1 MAESAPTGRSTLLW
15 TLAGTALG
23 LALLYAATRKL
34 DAVALATTLRS
45 VDWPWLGVV
54 LAAASAFCAIK
65 AWRWGLLLAFA
76 RRPPFRELHSA
87 VYTGLAVNFLV
98 AHAGEFLRAAT
109 IARKQRTTTSAV
121 LASIVVE
128 RLLDFLALLV
138 LLALI
143 AVVLPDRPAMVATAA
158 VISALVVAGMLAFLV
173 ALLHPP
179 AWSERLAFRLR
190 QLLPVQLQQ
199 WLNQQLD
206 RFRTGLASL
215 RNPGPLFWAVV
226 ASVLQWV
233 FVIAAIWSSG
243 RAVGLPATLAAVTVT
258 LVVIVIGLALPNS
271 PLQIGTTQL
280 AFVVGL
286 GTDGTGETPA
296 IAASLVYTSFVI
308 LPIMLTGGIA
318 LLGGPDRW
326 RR

>member
-1 MAESAPTGRSTLLW
+1 MAESVPTGRNTLLW

-34 DAVALATTLRS
+34 DAAALAATLRS
-45 VDWPWLGVV
+45 VDWPWLVVV

-65 AWRWGLLLAFA
+65 AWRWGLLLANT
-76 RRPPFRELHSA
+76 RRPAFRELHSA

-98 AHAGEFLRAAT
+98 AHAGEFLRVAT
-109 IARKQRTTTSAV
+109 IARKQRLTTSAV

-128 RLLDFLALLV
+128 RALDFFALLLLLALLSV
-138 LLALI
+138 
-143 AVVLPDRPAMVATAA
+143 AVPDRPAMVATAA
-158 VISALVVAGMLAFLV
+158 AISALVVAGMLSCLV
-173 ALLHPP
+173 MLLHPP
-179 AWSERLAFRLR
+179 AWSARLASGLAG
-190 QLLPVQLQQ
+190 LLPIRLQQ
-199 WLNQQLD
+199 QMNQQLD
-206 RFRTGLASL
+206 RFRIGLASL
-215 RNPGPLFWAVV
+215 RNMRLLFWAVV

-243 RAVGLPATLAAVTVT
+243 RAVGLPATLTAATVT

-286 GTDGTGETPA
+286 GADGTGETPA

-308 LPIMLTGGIA
+308 LPIMLTGGVA
-318 LLGGPDRW
+318 LLWGPDRW